1 MSPRKLHRP
10 AFTLLEVLLAMAL
23 TALVLVVIAMA
34 LDLHLRAVDAGRVEV
49 EQAQL
54 ARAIL
59 HRMADDIRG
68 AVPYDPLKSDQ
79 TMQLAVTADQLT
91 KAMAGSGTSGAS
103 GSSGSGTSGSS
114 GSGTSGSGGSGSS
127 GSGGSGAG
135 TPSGSAGT
143 GAGGGSSGT
152 GGTGQ
157 ASSGSSS
164 SGLSGLSSLSGSG
177 ASATGTDATTDP
189 NAGVCPRALPGL
201 YGTADVLQM
210 DVSRLPRLDQLSSDV
225 TQSPGSGTLDRV
237 SDLKT
242 VTYYVIPPNSGQL
255 ATSPQGT
262 TVRTGLVRRELDRAV
277 TAHAAEMGT
286 LDLMDAEVEPLAPEV
301 VAVEFAY
308 FDGLEWLDYWDSQ
321 ELGGLPWAIQITL
334 LIVPS
339 TNPSGAALPWND
351 ASQTTS
357 ADGQPLLQ
365 YRHMVYLP
373 AARAAMAQSGAGSS
387 GDTAGTGTASASG
400 SGGTS
405 TSGAAAGAGSG
416 TGTSSGAGAG
426 SGAGTSGGS
435 SKGSSGG
442 GTTTGSSGGS
452 GKGSSGGGTNTGS
465 SGGGSGKTGR

>member
-1 MSPRKLHRP
+1 
-10 AFTLLEVLLAMAL
+10 MAL

-34 LDLHLRAVDAGRVEV
+34 LDLHLRAVDAGRTEV

-59 HRMADDIRG
+59 HRMGDDIRG

-79 TMQLAVTADQLT
+79 TMILAVTADELT

-103 GSSGSGTSGSS
+103 GSSGSGA
-114 GSGTSGSGGSGSS
+114 SGSGGSGGSASS
-127 GSGGSGAG
+127 GSGGSASGG
-135 TPSGSAGT
+135 SSGSGGT
-143 GAGGGSSGT
+143 GAGGTSSAA

-157 ASSGSSS
+157 ASSGSSL

-177 ASATGTDATTDP
+177 ASATGEDATTDP
-189 NAGVCPRALPGL
+189 NAGVSPRALPGL
-201 YGTADVLQM
+201 YGTVDVLQM

-225 TQSPGSGTLDRV
+225 TLSPGSGTLDRV

-242 VTYYVIPPNSGQL
+242 VTYYVIPPQSGQL

-277 TAHAAEMGT
+277 TAHAADMGT

-321 ELGGLPWAIQITL
+321 ELGGLPWAVQITL
-334 LIVPS
+334 LVAPS
-339 TNPSGAALPWND
+339 TNPSGAAVPWN

-357 ADGQPLLQ
+357 PYDQPLLQ

-387 GDTAGTGTASASG
+387 GEGE
-400 SGGTS
+400 
-405 TSGAAAGAGSG
+405 
-416 TGTSSGAGAG
+416 
-426 SGAGTSGGS
+426 
-435 SKGSSGG
+435 GG
-442 GTTTGSSGGS
+442 GTT
-452 GKGSSGGGTNTGS
+452 GGGTTGGGTTGGGTTGGGTTGGGTTGGGTTGGGTTGGGTTGGGTTGGGTTGGGTTGGGTTGGGGGA
-465 SGGGSGKTGR
+465 GGGSKKTGR

>member
-1 MSPRKLHRP
+1 MSPRKPRRP

-34 LDLHLRAVDAGRVEV
+34 LDLHLRAVDAGRTEV

-59 HRMADDIRG
+59 HRMGDDIRG

-79 TMQLAVTADQLT
+79 TMILAVTADELT

-103 GSSGSGTSGSS
+103 GSSGSGAS
-114 GSGTSGSGGSGSS
+114 GSGGSGGSASSGSGGSGSGGSS
-127 GSGGSGAG
+127 GSG
-135 TPSGSAGT
+135 GT
-143 GAGGGSSGT
+143 GAGGTSSGT
-152 GGTGQ
+152 GGASQ
-157 ASSGSSS
+157 ASSGSSL

-177 ASATGTDATTDP
+177 ASATGEDATTDP
-189 NAGVCPRALPGL
+189 NAGVSPRALPGL
-201 YGTADVLQM
+201 YGTVDVLQM

-225 TQSPGSGTLDRV
+225 TLSPGSGTLDRA

-242 VTYYVIPPNSGQL
+242 VTYYVIPPDSGQL
-255 ATSPQGT
+255 AASAQGT

-277 TAHAAEMGT
+277 TAHAAELGT

-334 LIVPS
+334 LVAPS
-339 TNPSGAALPWND
+339 RNPSGAAVPWND

-387 GDTAGTGTASASG
+387 GESTGTGTESGSSTG
-400 SGGTS
+400 SGGS
-405 TSGAAAGAGSG
+405 
-416 TGTSSGAGAG
+416 
-426 SGAGTSGGS
+426 
-435 SKGSSGG
+435 
-442 GTTTGSSGGS
+442 TTGSP
-452 GKGSSGGGTNTGS
+452 TTGS
-465 SGGGSGKTGR
+465 PSTPSPSTPSPATPSPNNDPGKKRI